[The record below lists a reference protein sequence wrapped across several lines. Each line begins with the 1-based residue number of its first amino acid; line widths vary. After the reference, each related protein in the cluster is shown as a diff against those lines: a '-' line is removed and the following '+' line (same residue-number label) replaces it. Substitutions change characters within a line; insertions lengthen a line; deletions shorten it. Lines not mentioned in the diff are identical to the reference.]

1 MKSYLV
7 DQSIFYVVIIYVDNM
22 FIIHIHSF
30 RTRNRRFLVLL
41 EFSEKQSLRLKLLNQ
56 IHLGVF
62 PGIVEGPPVCVS
74 VCLIP
79 CRVIAYGTVFT
90 FCDGDFTSLAFRI
103 LLFQN
108 NSTRFV
114 AAWDQLSPNAGIKI
128 DAPLEFLSPG
138 FLPGLLKANFVVTW
152 FTTITAN

>member
-1 MKSYLV
+1 MC
-7 DQSIFYVVIIYVDNM
+7 SI
-22 FIIHIHSF
+22 
-30 RTRNRRFLVLL
+30 
-41 EFSEKQSLRLKLLNQ
+41 
-56 IHLGVF
+56 
-62 PGIVEGPPVCVS
+62 
-74 VCLIP
+74 CLMP

-128 DAPLEFLSPG
+128 DARWSFFHPSFSRITKSEFRGYLVY
-138 FLPGLLKANFVVTW
+138 N
-152 FTTITAN
+152 NNC